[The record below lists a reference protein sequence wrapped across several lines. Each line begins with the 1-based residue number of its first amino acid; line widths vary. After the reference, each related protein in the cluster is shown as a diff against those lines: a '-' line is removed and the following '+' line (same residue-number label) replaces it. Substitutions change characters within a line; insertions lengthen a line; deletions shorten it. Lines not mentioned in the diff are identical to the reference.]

1 MNLINRS
8 CLGNKMIIYQLNG
21 VASNAWATVYTSIG
35 IDAHLV
41 WINFQSVQIETIIV
55 SFSGFDVAKLS
66 EK

>member
-1 MNLINRS
+1 
-8 CLGNKMIIYQLNG
+8 MIIYQLNG